1 MFLRQTG
8 KSAQRSPPHT
18 ADFGKEF
25 TLTTVLYILL
35 AILAFGFM
43 IAIHELGHFVAAR
56 ACGVCVH
63 EFSLGMG
70 PRLCGFRGKSGT
82 EYNLRLFP
90 IGGYVSMKGE
100 DEDAEGADSFS
111 QKKAW
116 QKFIIVAAGALMN
129 ILVAMILCFALSI
142 SDGIRS
148 TVVHSFYDGATSD
161 QWLEVGDRIVE
172 VNGTKTHIA
181 SEVAYEVM
189 HDGYVP
195 IDIVVIRDGEHITL
209 ENVVFG
215 TMTESGVLY
224 GYRDFV
230 MYRAELTVGNLLKH
244 TWYRSLSTVKM
255 IWESLID
262 LFIGRVGVEAVS
274 GPVGVT
280 DAMVT
285 AAKSGASNFFNLLA
299 VLAMNLGV
307 FNLLPFPALDG
318 GRLVFI
324 LLEMIFR
331 RKVPAKVEGVIHT
344 AGMLLLFAL
353 MIFVVFKDVIQLFG

>member
-1 MFLRQTG
+1 M
-8 KSAQRSPPHT
+8 
-18 ADFGKEF
+18 
-25 TLTTVLYILL
+25 TTVLYILL

-43 IAIHELGHFVAAR
+43 IAIHETGHFVAAR
-56 ACGVCVH
+56 ACGVAIH

-70 PRLCGFRGKSGT
+70 PRLCGFHGKNGT
-82 EYNLRLFP
+82 EYSLRLFP

-100 DEDAEGADSFS
+100 DEDADGEDSFS
-111 QKKAW
+111 QKKPW

-142 SDGIRS
+142 TDGIGS
-148 TVVHSFYDGATSD
+148 NVIGEFNTDAVSN
-161 QWLEVGDRIVE
+161 QWLALGDRVVE

-181 SEVAYEVM
+181 TEVAYEIL
-189 HDGYVP
+189 HDGYQP
-195 IDIVVIRDGEHITL
+195 IDIVVIRDGERITL
-209 ENVVFG
+209 EGVSFG
-215 TMTESGVLY
+215 TMTEMGVLY
-224 GYRDFV
+224 GACDFK
-230 MYRAELTVGNLLKH
+230 MYAAEQTVGNLLKH
-244 TWYRSLSTVKM
+244 TWYRSISTVKM

-262 LFIGRVGVEAVS
+262 LLIGRVGVEAVS

-285 AAKSGASNFFNLLA
+285 AAKSGSSNFFNLLA

-324 LLEMIFR
+324 LYEMIFR
-331 RKVPAKVEGVIHT
+331 RKVPAKVEGAIHT

-353 MIFVVFKDVIQLFG
+353 MIFVVCKDVMQLFG

>member
-1 MFLRQTG
+1 MFSPRTG
-8 KSAQRSPPHT
+8 KSAKRSPLRT
-18 ADFGKEF
+18 VSFRKEF
-25 TLTTVLYILL
+25 TLTTVFYIVL

-43 IAIHELGHFVAAR
+43 IAIHELGHFAAAR
-56 ACGVCVH
+56 ACGVAIH

-70 PRLCGFRGKSGT
+70 PRLCGWHGKSGT
-82 EYNLRLFP
+82 AYNLRLFP

-100 DEDAEGADSFS
+100 DEDADGADSFS

-142 SDGIRS
+142 SDGIGS
-148 TVVHSFYDGATSD
+148 TVVHSFYDGALSNE
-161 QWLEVGDRIVE
+161 WLEVGDRIVE
-172 VNGTKTHIA
+172 VGGAKTHIA
-181 SEVAYEVM
+181 TEVAYEIM
-189 HDGYVP
+189 HDGYEP
-195 IDIVVIRDGEHITL
+195 IDIVVVRDGERITL
-209 ENVVFG
+209 EDVTFG

-244 TWYRSLSTVKM
+244 TWYRSISTVKM

-324 LLEMIFR
+324 LYEMIFR
-331 RKVPAKVEGVIHT
+331 RKVPAKVEGAIHT

-353 MIFVVFKDVIQLFG
+353 MIFVVFKDIIKLFG